1 MVFGRFYELKG
12 FPKGGYVLMKKAVV
26 TFVCLAL
33 LCIGFMPLHGQAYA
47 SNQPSKAIHIVYD
60 DSGSMIKDGGT
71 YFDRWGQAKYAMEV
85 FAAMLEENDVMS
97 VYYMSDF
104 VAAGKADAPA
114 RIVIKGSELAGD
126 RVAKI
131 HNTVTSSSDTPFDA
145 VVKAYADLRNADAQ
159 EKWLVVLTDGEFN
172 RLNGQ
177 VTSDIDANS
186 FYSQYVRESSVKI
199 MHLAM
204 GDNAAVVR
212 ADPGRQ
218 IYFEHA
224 KNSSEILGRITS
236 ICNRIFNRNSL
247 KFTREDQHEF
257 SFDVPMLELFVF
269 AQGADVK
276 VNGISGAGSHD
287 PSETVGVRYSE
298 VAATDFRDDPN
309 VTISRNL
316 TGVVAVFKD
325 IKKGRYSLD
334 VTGAQTVEIYYKP
347 SVNVVIRLSQG
358 RRVITDKEIPE
369 DRYRIWYGLVDEEGN
384 ETNSSLLGN
393 VKYEAAIENNGQTI
407 PVKSGDVINIKQG
420 ALTIRVQSN
429 FLEINTSENSLT
441 WTVYYIPFTEK
452 FFFKFI
458 ILPLLLLLSV
468 LLLWWLLWGRKK
480 RFPKYMS
487 DHEPEIMVEK
497 DGNSVKKYGSFTID
511 PKTKWLPLCPETG
524 TIRAVADG
532 KPLPDLRVK
541 AMGGGRMELT
551 NADKF
556 SAERL
561 GGGIEFLING
571 NELKEGSARN
581 KPMSCTAEIKST
593 FYGSRTAT
601 HTCSLKKK

>member
-1 MVFGRFYELKG
+1 
-12 FPKGGYVLMKKAVV
+12 MKKAVV

-33 LCIGFMPLHGQAYA
+33 LCVGFMPLYGQAYT
-47 SNQPSKAIHIVYD
+47 SNQPSKAIHVVYD
-60 DSGSMIKDGGT
+60 DSGSMIEDNGV

-85 FAAMLEENDVMS
+85 FAALLEDKDLMS

-104 VAAGKADAPA
+104 AAAGKADAPA
-114 RIVIKGSELAGD
+114 RIAIRGSELAGE

-131 HNTVTSSSDTPFDA
+131 HDTVTNSSDTPFDA
-145 VVKAYADLRNADAQ
+145 VAKAYADLRNADAQ

-177 VTSDIDANS
+177 VTSNIDADS

-204 GDNAAVVR
+204 GDNAAVIR

-247 KFTREDQHEF
+247 KFTKEDRHEF

-287 PSETVGVRYSE
+287 PSETVSVRYSE
-298 VAATDFRDDPN
+298 VAATNFRGNQN
-309 VTISRNL
+309 VIISRNL
-316 TGVVAVFKD
+316 TGVVAVFRD

-334 VTGAQTVEIYYKP
+334 VAGAQTVEIYYKP

-358 RRVITDKEIPE
+358 RRVIGEEDIPE
-369 DRYRIWYGLVDEEGN
+369 DRYRIWYGLVDEDGN

-393 VKYEAAIENNGQTI
+393 VKYEATIENNGQTI
-407 PVKSGDVINIKQG
+407 PVKSGDVITIKQG
-420 ALTIRVQSN
+420 ELTIRVRSN
-429 FLEINTSENSLT
+429 FLDINTSENSLT
-441 WTVYYIPFTEK
+441 RTVYYVPFTEK

-458 ILPLLLLLSV
+458 IRPLLFLLSV
-468 LLLWWLLWGRKK
+468 VLLWWLLWGRKK
-480 RFPKYMS
+480 RFPGYMS
-487 DHEPEIMVEK
+487 DRPEITVEK
-497 DGNSVKKYGSFTID
+497 NGNSVPKYGKFKID

-524 TIRAVADG
+524 TICAVADG
-532 KPLPDLRVK
+532 KPLPDLKVK
-541 AMGGGRMELT
+541 AIGRGRMELT
-551 NADKF
+551 NTSAF

-561 GGGIEFLING
+561 GGIEFLIG
-571 NELKEGSARN
+571 GKPPEGSARN
-581 KPMSCTAEIKST
+581 KEMSCTAEIKST
-593 FYGSRTAT
+593 FYGVGPAT
-601 HTCSLKKK
+601 TYTCSLSEKNKKRKK